1 MASKWNK
8 LSDAQIKL
16 STVPAGLKCAN
27 VGIVHGSELIPR
39 TPSLLDTALDDA
51 EKARGQLIDEVGRL
65 RRLVV
70 KVVNQ
75 VQAVLFHVQ
84 GFMTDKNEQ
93 VILPWNS
100 ANVRLTLSQ
109 LIEHT
114 ITSLFPMYPPTHA
127 HDVLSATLRSLRDTL
142 AALPQHIASASTPVQ
157 TISPVSS
164 TNTSTTTPKSTDFK
178 TEEIARL
185 QVTIVQLK
193 EEIGWSLSSSEGALI
208 EYITDQAHAQAEQ
221 QAAQT
226 QVIFDNFVASQQK
239 TSANIAEMS
248 MELMTTSM
256 ADAERERLEKIR
268 QELDTEREKFTQ
280 AAVQLGKER
289 TALEVGSNPGKLIG
303 I

>member
-1 MASKWNK
+1 
-8 LSDAQIKL
+8 
-16 STVPAGLKCAN
+16 
-27 VGIVHGSELIPR
+27 
-39 TPSLLDTALDDA
+39 
-51 EKARGQLIDEVGRL
+51 
-65 RRLVV
+65 
-70 KVVNQ
+70 
-75 VQAVLFHVQ
+75 
-84 GFMTDKNEQ
+84 
-93 VILPWNS
+93 
-100 ANVRLTLSQ
+100 
-109 LIEHT
+109 
-114 ITSLFPMYPPTHA
+114 MYPPTHA

-289 TALEVGSNPGKLIG
+289 TALEVGSNPVKLIG